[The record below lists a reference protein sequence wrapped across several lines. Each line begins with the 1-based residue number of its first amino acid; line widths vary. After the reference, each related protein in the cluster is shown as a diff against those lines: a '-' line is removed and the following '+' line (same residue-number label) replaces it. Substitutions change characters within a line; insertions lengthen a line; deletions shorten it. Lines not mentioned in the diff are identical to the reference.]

1 MIERIEERVRNM
13 MSPFYLIAQL
23 IEQNKNGY
31 ISDENVLK
39 YIKST
44 NMEEAMKT
52 SIKYLIDMGKTID
65 DNLPDDFDINKLL
78 DKTSYYNHNNN

>member
-13 MSPFYLIAQL
+13 MSPFYLITQL
-23 IEQNKNGY
+23 IDQNKNGY
-31 ISDENVLK
+31 VSDENILK
-39 YIKST
+39 YIKSN

-65 DNLPDDFDINKLL
+65 DNLPNDFDINKLL
-78 DKTSYYNHNNN
+78 DKTSYYNHNNS

>member
-13 MSPFYLIAQL
+13 MSPFYMITQL
-23 IEQNKNGY
+23 IDQNKNGY

-39 YIKST
+39 YIKSN
-44 NMEEAMKT
+44 NMENAMKT

-78 DKTSYYNHNNN
+78 DKTSYYNHNN

>member
-13 MSPFYLIAQL
+13 MSPFYMITQL
-23 IEQNKNGY
+23 IDQNKNGY
-31 ISDENVLK
+31 ISDENILK
-39 YIKST
+39 YIKSN
-44 NMEEAMKT
+44 NMENAMKT

-78 DKTSYYNHNNN
+78 DKTSYYNHNN